1 MGNKLYIWKGLL
13 WALDLHE
20 EIKYIFFNINT
31 DDENLLKGDQYLA
44 IVLKQYFLINFVNEK
59 FR

>member
-31 DDENLLKGDQYLA
+31 DDENLLKGD
-44 IVLKQYFLINFVNEK
+44 
-59 FR
+59 